1 MRAQPQIAKG
11 ALSRRMQIRGEKELE
26 DTYQLLKSFIQPKPY
41 PSFEGFQTVLDDLAK
56 RIPAA
61 KTADPKQFVDAGLST
76 RWIAPDTSTRCTN
89 RAGPRMESCDIFIV
103 GGASRASARFCTAAG

>member
-61 KTADPKQFVDAGLST
+61 KTADPKQFVDV
-76 RWIAPDTSTRCTN
+76 RFIDEMD
-89 RAGPRMESCDIFIV
+89 RAGYIDAIV
-103 GGASRASARFCTAAG
+103 EAICRTRRSFPAHLSICGLPAPEA